1 MINILEYSPIKNGT
15 STSSAEAVATMSLVK
30 AASTATATHCAR
42 RGRGTQSAPTSN
54 CETRARAASSKV
66 SPAGAQT
73 YARKNYRGSRG
84 RKHSFYLEMKFEN
97 SFFL

>member
-1 MINILEYSPIKNGT
+1 
-15 STSSAEAVATMSLVK
+15 MSLVK

-84 RKHSFYLEMKFEN
+84 VANTVFIWK
-97 SFFL
+97 